1 MRLRIA
7 LLSREDCSSSVAV
20 DAQCRCEVYGRGVG
34 NKAELGEGAGK
45 AWRARS
51 ERALPRAVSVP
62 FEPCLRTDEAKRKRR
77 MLLSILITLAL
88 VCGREGS
95 GSDVQD
101 KAEEEKISH
110 AAAKEKNDTRTQR
123 HERQSTIMR
132 FLKTCLSLCW
142 VHPAENFN

>member
-95 GSDVQD
+95 DVQD